1 MRRLRMNR
9 NEEQWKECDK
19 WRAEKANERQRERAK
34 RMEEQIKESI
44 GMGGRD
50 RQNEIKEKEK
60 QNIFNKKNEM
70 DWAFSKNKQKQNVKR
85 EERRQI
91 KIEKQNQIEW
101 ENKRK
106 KGRKIIHDKAST
118 KIE

>member
-1 MRRLRMNR
+1 
-9 NEEQWKECDK
+9 
-19 WRAEKANERQRERAK
+19 
-34 RMEEQIKESI
+34 MEEQIKESI

-70 DWAFSKNKQKQNVKR
+70 DWAFSKNKQKQNDKR

-91 KIEKQNQIEW
+91 KLEKQNQIE
-101 ENKRK
+101 
-106 KGRKIIHDKAST
+106 
-118 KIE
+118 